1 MRFSE
6 CPISGENTSLP
17 ESKVGKLKPF
27 GLVSL
32 LSKKANSSS
41 NEPTLPPGASKFCE
55 AQASFPAETGVIGIK
70 APWCRGV
77 FSSGE
82 GRKAGLG

>member
-1 MRFSE
+1 MSFSE

-41 NEPTLPPGASKFCE
+41 NEPFMTLPPGASRFCDS
-55 AQASFPAETGVIGIK
+55 QASFPAEIGVIGTK
-70 APWCRGV
+70 GV

-82 GRKAGLG
+82 ATKAGFG